1 MNIIDIIEKKKI
13 SRELTKQEIEFFIN
27 GYTDGSIADYQAAAL
42 IMAICI
48 NGMTQNEILNLT
60 LAMANSGETLDLSE
74 ISDNIVDKH
83 STGGVGDKITLILS
97 PIIAALGVPV
107 AKMSGRGL
115 GITGGTADKLQS
127 IPGYNTEISIDDFKR
142 NVKDIGISLISQ
154 TLNLAPA
161 DKKIYALRDSIGCTN
176 SIPLIASSIM
186 SKKIAA
192 GASNIVLDVTCG
204 SGAFMKDRKEAEKL
218 AKMMNLIGEWAHRT
232 TISII
237 TNMDEP
243 LGHAVGNSLEV
254 VESINFLKGD
264 MPEDVKEVVF
274 TMGSYMLKLAGKGND
289 LKQNREMIQ
298 EVIDSGEAF
307 EKLRELVIRQ
317 GGDVSFI
324 DNPEKFEKAPIIVPV
339 VSRREGY
346 VQSLNAEVVGKA
358 GVELGVGRKKKE
370 DSIDPRLGFIFVKK
384 TGDYVD
390 DNEVLAYV
398 HAPDAER
405 AEEAVNRILEAY
417 DISSLKQIKKNNILE
432 VLY

>member
-13 SRELTKQEIEFFIN
+13 ARELTKQEIEFFIN

-307 EKLRELVIRQ
+307 EKFRELVIRQ

>member
-289 LKQNREMIQ
+289 LKQNREKIQ
-298 EVIDSGEAF
+298 AVIDSGEAF
-307 EKLRELVIRQ
+307 EKFRELVIRQ

-339 VSRREGY
+339 VSQREGY

-398 HAPDAER
+398 HAPDAEK
-405 AEEAVNRILEAY
+405 AEEAVNKILEAY
-417 DISSLKQIKKNNILE
+417 DISSLRQIKKNNILE